1 MQSIRRAHNCFIRAG
16 TVDATE
22 ENISELERNLNK
34 LILSVEMENWEKAE
48 TFANVMRGL
57 TEEAPKEIKN
67 NALRVKM
74 AVQKEDYDKTALT
87 VKTLRDLLEDRGVQ

>member
-1 MQSIRRAHNCFIRAG
+1 
-16 TVDATE
+16 
-22 ENISELERNLNK
+22 
-34 LILSVEMENWEKAE
+34 
-48 TFANVMRGL
+48 MRDL